1 MMKGHVNR
9 VNESESEKIFGS
21 KLIFNWSRHGGFCKL
36 ANLFYNCM
44 SLAQISLKS
53 HGKLR
58 TFTIS
63 LAFLPF
69 GDVCT
74 KCPFLIK
81 INFVNQLSDIDI
93 GIEFGIYIDIV
104 TSSRCLWIVDMTR
117 SQMLEKVESDLPA
130 KL

>member
-1 MMKGHVNR
+1 
-9 VNESESEKIFGS
+9 
-21 KLIFNWSRHGGFCKL
+21 
-36 ANLFYNCM
+36 M

-58 TFTIS
+58 T
-63 LAFLPF
+63 F

-104 TSSRCLWIVDMTR
+104 TSSIWIVHITR
-117 SQMLEKVESDLPA
+117 SQML
-130 KL
+130 